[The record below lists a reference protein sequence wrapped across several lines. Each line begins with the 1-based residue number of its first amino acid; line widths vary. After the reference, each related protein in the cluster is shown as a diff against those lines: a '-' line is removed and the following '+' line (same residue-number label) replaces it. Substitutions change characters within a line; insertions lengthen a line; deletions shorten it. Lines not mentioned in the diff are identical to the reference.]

1 MDRREFLA
9 KSGIAAAGVGL
20 VGGAGSAAAARGPK
34 PSLADLP
41 DLEWEMPTS
50 WPLNLDTIFG
60 AAEVF
65 AEEVGRLTGGKF
77 VITARAGGEVVPGL
91 EVLQNVQSGA
101 YPIGHTASY
110 YYIGLAAWT
119 AFGTALPFGLNY
131 RQQNSWLYEGGGLT
145 LLQEL
150 YDQTFGVIQFPAGN
164 TGCQMGGWFRDEITS
179 VDDLAGLKMRIAG
192 LGGQVMA
199 ELGVAVQVIAG
210 GEIYQALQTGAIDA
224 AEWVGPYDD
233 LNLGFAEIAQN
244 YYYPGWWE
252 AGPTLEVQINKA
264 EWDGL
269 PEHYQNAIQA
279 AAFKA
284 NTIMMARY
292 DKQNAESLAPLE
304 EAGVTIRPYPDD
316 IMNAAREATTGLF
329 EQLSSDDE
337 NFARVFESWD
347 AFRRS
352 QAPWWGMAEASIINF
367 ATAEAGGGGGA
378 APPTTGA

>member
-1 MDRREFLA
+1 MDRRAFLT
-9 KSGIAAAGVGL
+9 KSGVAAAGIGL
-20 VGGAGSAAAARGPK
+20 IGGSATTASARSRA
-34 PSLADLP
+34 SLADLP

-50 WPLNLDTIFG
+50 WPLNLDTIYG
-60 AAEVF
+60 GAEVF
-65 AEEVGRLTGGKF
+65 AEEVGRLTGGRF
-77 VITARAGGEVVPGL
+77 VITPRAGGEVVPGL

-110 YYIGLAAWT
+110 YYIGLAPWT
-119 AFGTALPFGLNY
+119 AFGTAMPFGLND
-131 RQQNSWLYEGGGLT
+131 RQQNAWLYEGGGLA

-150 YDQTFGVIQFPAGN
+150 YDQQFGVIQFPAGN

-233 LNLGFAEIAQN
+233 LNLGFAEIATN

-269 PEHYQNAIQA
+269 PEHYQNVIQA

-292 DKQNAESLAPLE
+292 DKQNAEALAPLE
-304 EAGVTIRPYPDD
+304 EAGVTIRQYPDE
-316 IMNAAREATTGLF
+316 IMNAARESAMALYD
-329 EQLSSDDE
+329 QLSADDE

-347 AFRRS
+347 AFRQG
-352 QAPWWGMAEASIINF
+352 QARWWGLAEASIINF
-367 ATAEAGGGGGA
+367 ATTETGGVSAPATTAG
-378 APPTTGA
+378 